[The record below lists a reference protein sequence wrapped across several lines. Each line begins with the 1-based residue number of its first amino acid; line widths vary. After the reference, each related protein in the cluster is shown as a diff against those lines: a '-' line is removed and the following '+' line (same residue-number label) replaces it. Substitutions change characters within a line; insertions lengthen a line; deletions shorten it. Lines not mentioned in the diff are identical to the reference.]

1 MVKMGILKSISARG
15 KIKVFS
21 EFIHDVI
28 DGGEK
33 LIVFAYLKE
42 VVMELK
48 NNFPDAVTVTGD
60 DNATQKQNAVDRF
73 QNDPE
78 CKLIILNYKY
88 RPDAYRCQP
97 CGVYRVPLDVLRL

>member
-1 MVKMGILKSISARG
+1 MGILKSISARG

-48 NNFPDAVTVTGD
+48 SQFPDAVTVTGD
-60 DNATQKQNAVDRF
+60 DNAVQKQNAVDRF

-78 CKLIILNYKY
+78 CKLIILNYKSGGTGLTLTASS
-88 RPDAYRCQP
+88 RVCI
-97 CGVYRVPLDVLRL
+97 YRVPLDV